1 MKMQWSLIAGLIFA
15 LLTAIFAVIN
25 VDPVQV
31 NLLFAKVSIPL
42 ILLIIGCTLIG
53 GSSSALTGYTAN
65 IRCRR
70 RSNPWPDSSY
80 IFRRSQDIHLK
91 FRKGRPRPSH
101 RTVNQTAHRKKA
113 SSRPKQKTRIELKE
127 FSLCLSSRM
136 KIIF

>member
-53 GSSSALTGYTAN
+53 GIIVGSYGIYRQYQMQKEIKSLAGQLIHIQEVTGYTPEIPQRETEAE
-65 IRCRR
+65 
-70 RSNPWPDSSY
+70 
-80 IFRRSQDIHLK
+80 SQDSESDRAPEESK
-91 FRKGRPRPSH
+91 
-101 RTVNQTAHRKKA
+101 
-113 SSRPKQKTRIELKE
+113 
-127 FSLCLSSRM
+127 
-136 KIIF
+136 